1 MKKILSIDLSSDRLL
16 GVASDMVEEHNY
28 LGALKML
35 NKNAEQNGNDA
46 DAHMLYAEIYDD
58 IGQYEKCVNSWY
70 AFLDT
75 DGESEASEAYEG
87 LAVAYLNLGDE
98 RHSAFY
104 YHKLLM
110 DSQDID
116 SDMRKEIMQSFLS
129 REKNPLK
136 FVYPPELA
144 DFTEIISQGI
154 EKMRNGEFDG
164 AVGEFGK
171 VDENNDSYLSAR
183 NYIAMCNIIADKSEQ
198 AEEECLAVLKKHPD
212 NIQALTTL
220 AAVKTEQKKREESAE
235 LARRLLSLTVDNP
248 DDIYKIATVCC
259 ENNMHEEA
267 YNLFLKLGDELGYDL
282 TVMYFK
288 AVSAFNCG
296 KYEESFAEFDKLLTV
311 NPWAVTAKYYYG
323 LAREAAEKG
332 EELKLAYFYRL
343 PKEQKEANLKF
354 LSAFEML
361 SDRDIKKLYADVDI
375 SDSIKWCFDERD
387 GNDNEELQFLA
398 AVCAVRAG
406 MDDIIRSILLNAFVS
421 DMLKVRILVLLGDR
435 NKDDRYGVVMCDL
448 YRQVFFREIHV
459 GRNKRKYFI
468 EAYSRL
474 NAHFAALNSAYGE
487 KFAKTAEN
495 LYRKLEEKGMLS
507 VASDLDALTAVIY
520 LLSEVK
526 EPKIR
531 RSDLA
536 MFFETSDRKI
546 EKILGAL

>member
-198 AEEECLAVLKKHPD
+198 AEEECQIGRASCRERVS
-212 NIQALTTL
+212 TT
-220 AAVKTEQKKREESAE
+220 V
-235 LARRLLSLTVDNP
+235 
-248 DDIYKIATVCC
+248 
-259 ENNMHEEA
+259 
-267 YNLFLKLGDELGYDL
+267 
-282 TVMYFK
+282 
-288 AVSAFNCG
+288 
-296 KYEESFAEFDKLLTV
+296 
-311 NPWAVTAKYYYG
+311 
-323 LAREAAEKG
+323 
-332 EELKLAYFYRL
+332 
-343 PKEQKEANLKF
+343 
-354 LSAFEML
+354 
-361 SDRDIKKLYADVDI
+361 
-375 SDSIKWCFDERD
+375 
-387 GNDNEELQFLA
+387 
-398 AVCAVRAG
+398 
-406 MDDIIRSILLNAFVS
+406 
-421 DMLKVRILVLLGDR
+421 
-435 NKDDRYGVVMCDL
+435 
-448 YRQVFFREIHV
+448 
-459 GRNKRKYFI
+459 
-468 EAYSRL
+468 
-474 NAHFAALNSAYGE
+474 
-487 KFAKTAEN
+487 
-495 LYRKLEEKGMLS
+495 
-507 VASDLDALTAVIY
+507 
-520 LLSEVK
+520 
-526 EPKIR
+526 
-531 RSDLA
+531 
-536 MFFETSDRKI
+536 
-546 EKILGAL
+546 